1 MGPFEMVVAI
11 IAIVVIGKVVRDR
24 TRDRALPRADADADA
39 LRAEV
44 ARLKERV
51 EVLERLATD
60 GSRRLADEI
69 DRL

>member
-11 IAIVVIGKVVRDR
+11 IAIVVIGKVIRDR
-24 TRDRALPRADADADA
+24 TRDRRVLPAPETEA
-39 LRAEV
+39 LRADV

-60 GSRRLADEI
+60 RSNRLADEI